1 MRLFTKINLKGDLVA
16 SLATFAGLAIVKF
29 ASSLILTR
37 ILLPDAYGIITILM
51 SVSLTLALLSD
62 VGTYTSIVRA
72 PNGESPAYL
81 NTAWTIRFVR
91 SSLNA
96 TIMFFATPVIVH
108 LFGTPA
114 LMAPLRVFSLWFL
127 IDALESNSIPI
138 AARNKNT
145 RVVAYSDLIATVIST
160 AFTVIYCYFSRTFWG
175 MVYGLLLNRAL
186 FVSFSYL
193 FYKEYRPRFGF
204 DRSAARDLFQFTRY
218 VMPSSVLTLVLS
230 QFDKAVFLRFFDLRL
245 LGIYGVASNIAGQVE
260 TLISRTS
267 EMVVYPRCA
276 HNFRAD
282 PNTFAEKYYTD
293 NVRVFAVTGGMAAAV
308 GGAAQLIISVLYD
321 PRYALAGV
329 VLQTVMIRA
338 ALLSL
343 ASPAETMLIAAG
355 QSHVMLVSNI
365 YRAVAI
371 VLGSI
376 AGFYA
381 FGFVGFLYGM
391 ALSGLPSLIYLL
403 SRQKKMGSPILKYE
417 LYRGAYMA
425 VTAAVAFAASH
436 TVMTMFHVSR
446 LKL

>member
-1 MRLFTKINLKGDLVA
+1 MRIFTKINLKGDLVA
-16 SLATFAGLAIVKF
+16 SVATFAGLATVKF
-29 ASSLILTR
+29 GSSLILTR
-37 ILLPDAYGIITILM
+37 ILLPDAYGIITILL
-51 SVSLTLALLSD
+51 SVSFTLALLSD

-72 PNGESPAYL
+72 PNGDSPSYL
-81 NTAWTIRFVR
+81 NTAWTIRFAR
-91 SSLNA
+91 SALNA
-96 TIMFFATPVIVH
+96 TIMFFATPAIVH

-114 LMAPLRVFSLWFL
+114 LTAPLRVFSLWFA
-127 IDALESNSIPI
+127 IDALESNSVPI
-138 AARNKNT
+138 AARKKNT
-145 RVVAYSDLIATVIST
+145 RVVVYSDFIATLIST

-193 FYKEYRPRFGF
+193 YYREFRPRFGF
-204 DRSAARDLFQFTRY
+204 DRSAARDIFQFTRF

-260 TLISRTS
+260 SLISRTS
-267 EMVVYPRCA
+267 EMVVYPRSA
-276 HNFRAD
+276 HSFRTD
-282 PNTFAEKYYTD
+282 PSTFAEKYYSD
-293 NVRVFAVTGGMAAAV
+293 NIRVFAVTGAMAAAV
-308 GGAAQLIISVLYD
+308 GGAAQLIISFLYD

-343 ASPAETMLIAAG
+343 SSPAETMLIAAG
-355 QSHVMLVSNI
+355 ESHVILVSNI

-381 FGFVGFLYGM
+381 FGFIGFIYGM
-391 ALSGLPSLIYLL
+391 ALSGLPPVIYLL
-403 SRQKKMGSPILKYE
+403 TRQRKLGSPIFKYE
-417 LYRGAYMA
+417 LYRVAYMA
-425 VTAAVAFAASH
+425 AIAIAAFAASRLIV
-436 TVMTMFHVSR
+436 TVFHVTR
-446 LKL
+446 LKI

>member
-1 MRLFTKINLKGDLVA
+1 MRIFTKINLKGDLVA
-16 SLATFAGLAIVKF
+16 SLATFLGQAIVKF

-51 SVSLTLALLSD
+51 SISFTLIMLSD
-62 VGTYTSIVRA
+62 VGTYTSVVRA
-72 PNGESPAYL
+72 PNGESRPYL

-96 TIMFFATPVIVH
+96 TIMFFATPAIVRI
-108 LFGTPA
+108 FGAPE
-114 LMAPLRVFSLWFL
+114 LSAPLRVFALWFL

-138 AARNKNT
+138 AARRKNT
-145 RVVAYSDLIATVIST
+145 RVVVYSDFIATLIST
-160 AFTVIYCYFSRTFWG
+160 TFTIIYCYFSRTFWG

-193 FYKEYRPRFGF
+193 FYKEFRPQFGF
-204 DRSAARDLFQFTRY
+204 DRSAARDIFQFTRF
-218 VMPSSVLTLVLS
+218 VMPSSILTLFLS

-260 TLISRTS
+260 SLISRTS

-276 HNFRAD
+276 HNFRSD
-282 PNTFAEKYYTD
+282 PGSFPEKYYTD
-293 NVRVFAVTGGMAAAV
+293 NIRVFAVTGVMAAGV
-308 GGAAQLIISVLYD
+308 GGAAQLIISFLYD

-338 ALLSL
+338 ALLSI

-355 QSHVMLVSNI
+355 QSHVILVSNI
-365 YRAVAI
+365 YRASSI
-371 VLGSI
+371 VLGSV

-381 FGFVGFLYGM
+381 FGFIGFLYGM
-391 ALSGLPSLIYLL
+391 ALSGLPPAIYLL
-403 SRQKKMGSPILKYE
+403 LRQRKLGAPILRYE
-417 LYRGAYMA
+417 MYRAAYMA
-425 VTAAVAFAASH
+425 VIALTSFVASR
-436 TVMTMFHVSR
+436 TIMTLFHVSR
-446 LKL
+446 LKI

>member
-1 MRLFTKINLKGDLVA
+1 MRIFTKINLKGDLVA

-72 PNGESPAYL
+72 PNGESPTYL
-81 NTAWTIRFVR
+81 NTAWTIRFAR
-91 SSLNA
+91 SVLNA

-114 LMAPLRVFSLWFL
+114 LAAPLRVFALWFL
-127 IDALESNSIPI
+127 IDALESNSVPI
-138 AARNKNT
+138 AARKKNT
-145 RVVAYSDLIATVIST
+145 RVVVYSDLIATVVST
-160 AFTVIYCYFSRTFWG
+160 AFTVIYCYFHRTFWG

-186 FVSFSYL
+186 FVSFSYF
-193 FYKEYRPRFGF
+193 FYRDFRPRFGF
-204 DRSAARDLFQFTRY
+204 DRSAARDILQFTRF

-260 TLISRTS
+260 SLISRTS

-338 ALLSL
+338 VLLSL

-355 QSHVMLVSNI
+355 QSHVILVSNI
-365 YRAVAI
+365 YRAISI

-381 FGFVGFLYGM
+381 FGFIGFLYGM
-391 ALSGLPSLIYLL
+391 ALSGLPPAVYLL
-403 SRQKKMGSPILKYE
+403 LRQKKIGSPVLRYE
-417 LYRGAYMA
+417 LYRAAYMA
-425 VTAAVAFAASH
+425 VIAIAAFVTSR
-436 TVMTMFHVSR
+436 TIMTMFHVSK
-446 LKL
+446 LKI